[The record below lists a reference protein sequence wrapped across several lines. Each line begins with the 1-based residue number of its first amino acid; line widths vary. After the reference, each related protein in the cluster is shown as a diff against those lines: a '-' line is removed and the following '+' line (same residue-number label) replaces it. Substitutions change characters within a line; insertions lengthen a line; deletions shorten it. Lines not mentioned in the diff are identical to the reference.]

1 MTEAKRARKPRALAG
16 LGRRW
21 ATVLAAVG
29 AVGCSGMIG
38 AVHAGEPR
46 LAMRRAAVESTLAHA
61 GYCQRLGDYYW
72 EIGDASGVLM
82 HGQQGQRIGANKTVR
97 LASAS
102 KWVFGAY
109 VVERNVQYILDAK
122 KRSAHATKFKIA
134 SSILCSTN

>member
-109 VVERNVQYILDAK
+109 VVERTRGKLTPAEIDALTDRK
-122 KRSAHATKFKIA
+122 SVV
-134 SSILCSTN
+134 